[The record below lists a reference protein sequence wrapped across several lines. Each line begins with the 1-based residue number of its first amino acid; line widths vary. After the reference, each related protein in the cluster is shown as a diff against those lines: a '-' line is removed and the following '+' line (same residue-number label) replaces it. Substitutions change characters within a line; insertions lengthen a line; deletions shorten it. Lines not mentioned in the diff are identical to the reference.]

1 MSRTKAMAVG
11 RESSYF
17 LIVQFPVDSS
27 IHPKHL
33 YCGLNM
39 YQSLWYVW
47 NCNREQSRDTEHSHP
62 MDVRMADRKV

>member
-1 MSRTKAMAVG
+1 
-11 RESSYF
+11 
-17 LIVQFPVDSS
+17 
-27 IHPKHL
+27 
-33 YCGLNM
+33 M